1 MDIQLLHE
9 LRKDK
14 DIVNLKE
21 IVTSKKGIDEHTFGK
36 FIRNLREEKDLTVRS
51 FAKQIG
57 CSAAYLS
64 DIEKGNRYAP
74 TKYLDKIFVALG
86 LPEEERQDFDELAA
100 ATRGLMSE
108 DINSYIGQQPLARVA
123 LRKAMEN
130 NWSEENWM
138 TFIEFMD
145 ENK

>member
-1 MDIQLLHE
+1 MLHE

-36 FIRNLREEKDLTVRS
+36 FIRNLREEKNLTVRS

-64 DIEKGNRYAP
+64 DIEKEIVMP
-74 TKYLDKIFVALG
+74 
-86 LPEEERQDFDELAA
+86 
-100 ATRGLMSE
+100 
-108 DINSYIGQQPLARVA
+108 QQ
-123 LRKAMEN
+123 N
-130 NWSEENWM
+130 
-138 TFIEFMD
+138 I
-145 ENK
+145 